1 MAAVEVSPQRRLA
14 RRRGD
19 GYSTCAET
27 PGEERRTFQ
36 RPTLEGVGTASLQ
49 TASFRRRNAEAA
61 RLRSGE
67 AEADAV
73 LQGSMSLPRSGGPKC
88 ALLEER
94 ACVRVSE
101 LRARER
107 MPRRQ
112 ETGQQSTRTT
122 RERVRVL
129 ITGGRIQRRIQ
140 ALAKEIRRDFQA
152 EPLHLVSVLKGGV
165 FFLTDLARNIPGEV
179 SFDFIAVSSYG
190 QKTHSSGQARLTRD
204 LDSSIE
210 GKTVIVVED
219 ILDTG
224 MTLQYLLRLFQQRK
238 PKHLR
243 VAVLLDKPDR
253 RIAAVHAD
261 YVGFSIP
268 NEFVVGYG
276 LDYAERYRNLPYVGV
291 LLLGPGLKEKPA
303 ED

>member
-1 MAAVEVSPQRRLA
+1 MPNLQRAGEQNSR
-14 RRRGD
+14 
-19 GYSTCAET
+19 T
-27 PGEERRTFQ
+27 P
-36 RPTLEGVGTASLQ
+36 
-49 TASFRRRNAEAA
+49 
-61 RLRSGE
+61 
-67 AEADAV
+67 
-73 LQGSMSLPRSGGPKC
+73 
-88 ALLEER
+88 
-94 ACVRVSE
+94 
-101 LRARER
+101 
-107 MPRRQ
+107 
-112 ETGQQSTRTT
+112 

-129 ITGGRIQRRIQ
+129 ITGARIQRRIQ
-140 ALAKEIRRDFQA
+140 ALAQEIRRDFQG

-190 QKTHSSGQARLTRD
+190 EKTHSSGQVRLTRD

-243 VAVLLDKPDR
+243 VAVLLDKPER

-291 LLLGPGLKEKPA
+291 LLIGPGLKKKPA

>member
-1 MAAVEVSPQRRLA
+1 MPNRQKAGEQNIRKPQ
-14 RRRGD
+14 
-19 GYSTCAET
+19 
-27 PGEERRTFQ
+27 
-36 RPTLEGVGTASLQ
+36 
-49 TASFRRRNAEAA
+49 
-61 RLRSGE
+61 
-67 AEADAV
+67 
-73 LQGSMSLPRSGGPKC
+73 
-88 ALLEER
+88 
-94 ACVRVSE
+94 
-101 LRARER
+101 
-107 MPRRQ
+107 
-112 ETGQQSTRTT
+112 
-122 RERVRVL
+122 ERVRVL
-129 ITGGRIQRRIQ
+129 ITGGRIQRRIH
-140 ALAKEIRRDFQA
+140 ALAREIRKDFPR

-190 QKTHSSGQARLTRD
+190 EKTHSSGQVRLTRD

-243 VAVLLDKPDR
+243 VAVLLDKPER
-253 RIAAVHAD
+253 RIAAVQAD

-291 LLLGPGLKEKPA
+291 LLIGPRLKKKPA

>member
-1 MAAVEVSPQRRLA
+1 MKA
-14 RRRGD
+14 RRM
-19 GYSTCAET
+19 
-27 PGEERRTFQ
+27 ERY
-36 RPTLEGVGTASLQ
+36 
-49 TASFRRRNAEAA
+49 
-61 RLRSGE
+61 
-67 AEADAV
+67 
-73 LQGSMSLPRSGGPKC
+73 KC
-88 ALLEER
+88 ALPAGR
-94 ACVRVSE
+94 ACARVSVP
-101 LRARER
+101 RSRKR
-107 MPRRQ
+107 MPKRKKG
-112 ETGQQSTRTT
+112 GQQSSGAP

-140 ALAKEIRRDFQA
+140 ALAREIRKDFPG

-179 SFDFIAVSSYG
+179 S
-190 QKTHSSGQARLTRD
+190 LTRD

-243 VAVLLDKPDR
+243 VAVLLDKPER
-253 RIAAVHAD
+253 RIAAVRAD
-261 YVGFSIP
+261 YIGFSIP

-291 LLLGPGLKEKPA
+291 LLLGPGLKKKPA

>member
-1 MAAVEVSPQRRLA
+1 MPKRQRA
-14 RRRGD
+14 GQK
-19 GYSTCAET
+19 S
-27 PGEERRTFQ
+27 
-36 RPTLEGVGTASLQ
+36 
-49 TASFRRRNAEAA
+49 
-61 RLRSGE
+61 SG
-67 AEADAV
+67 A
-73 LQGSMSLPRSGGPKC
+73 P
-88 ALLEER
+88 
-94 ACVRVSE
+94 
-101 LRARER
+101 
-107 MPRRQ
+107 
-112 ETGQQSTRTT
+112 
-122 RERVRVL
+122 RERVKVL
-129 ITGGRIQRRIQ
+129 IRGGRIQRRIK
-140 ALAKEIRRDFQA
+140 ALAREIRRDFPG

-190 QKTHSSGQARLTRD
+190 EKTHSSGQVRLTRD

-224 MTLQYLLRLFQQRK
+224 MTLQYLLRLFQQRR

-243 VAVLLDKPDR
+243 VAVLLDKPER

-261 YVGFSIP
+261 YIGFSIP

-291 LLLGPGLKEKPA
+291 LLLGPGLKKKPA

>member
-1 MAAVEVSPQRRLA
+1 M
-14 RRRGD
+14 
-19 GYSTCAET
+19 
-27 PGEERRTFQ
+27 
-36 RPTLEGVGTASLQ
+36 
-49 TASFRRRNAEAA
+49 
-61 RLRSGE
+61 
-67 AEADAV
+67 
-73 LQGSMSLPRSGGPKC
+73 PK
-88 ALLEER
+88 
-94 ACVRVSE
+94 
-101 LRARER
+101 REKA
-107 MPRRQ
+107 
-112 ETGQQSTRTT
+112 GQQSTRTP

-140 ALAKEIRRDFQA
+140 ALAREIRKDFPG

-190 QKTHSSGQARLTRD
+190 EKTHSSGQVRLTRD

-210 GKTVIVVED
+210 G
-219 ILDTG
+219 G

-243 VAVLLDKPDR
+243 VAVLLDKPER

-261 YVGFSIP
+261 YIGFSIP

-291 LLLGPGLKEKPA
+291 LLLGPRLKKKPA

>member
-1 MAAVEVSPQRRLA
+1 
-14 RRRGD
+14 
-19 GYSTCAET
+19 
-27 PGEERRTFQ
+27 
-36 RPTLEGVGTASLQ
+36 
-49 TASFRRRNAEAA
+49 
-61 RLRSGE
+61 
-67 AEADAV
+67 
-73 LQGSMSLPRSGGPKC
+73 
-88 ALLEER
+88 
-94 ACVRVSE
+94 
-101 LRARER
+101 

-112 ETGQQSTRTT
+112 KTGQQTARTT

-140 ALAKEIRRDFQA
+140 ALAKEIRRDFQG

-190 QKTHSSGQARLTRD
+190 QKTHSSGQVRLTRD

-243 VAVLLDKPDR
+243 VAVLLDKPER

-276 LDYAERYRNLPYVGV
+276 LDFAERYRNLPYVGV
-291 LLLGPGLKEKPA
+291 LLLGDGMKKKSA